1 MAGYLNF
8 FAGDYTGKHTLWRT
22 FKGKDLLGPGKTL
35 KLANIAGFE
44 VITEE
49 SVKKTGGTLGTAAVG
64 GLLFGGAGAIV
75 GALAGGNKNESV
87 VEVRCFDGT
96 KGLARAD
103 SEMMDILRKV
113 IFERNMSRSNPEK
126 KHLSKTKTS
135 PKKKWVTFFLC
146 LFLGFLGAHKFYEG
160 RVLWGILY
168 LCTYGLLCVGIIVD
182 LIAVLLKPNPYSIK

>member
-1 MAGYLNF
+1 MSGYLNF
-8 FAGDYTGKHTLWRT
+8 FAGDYTGKHTLWRN
-22 FKGKDLLGPGKTL
+22 FKGKDLLGPGKKL
-35 KLANIAGFE
+35 KLADIAEFE

-49 SVKKTGGTLGTAAVG
+49 NVKKFGGTLGTAAVG
-64 GLLFGGAGAIV
+64 GLLFGGAGAVV

-87 VEVRCFDGT
+87 VEIRCFDGT

-113 IFERNMSRSNPEK
+113 IFERNMERPNTEK
-126 KHLSKTKTS
+126 KTS
-135 PKKKWVTFFLC
+135 PKSKWIAFFLC

-168 LCTYGLLCVGIIVD
+168 LVTTGFFFVGIIVD
-182 LIAVLLKPNPYSIK
+182 LIAILTKPNPYTIK

>member
-1 MAGYLNF
+1 MSGYLNF

-22 FKGKDLLGPGKTL
+22 FKGKDLLGPGKEL
-35 KLANIAGFE
+35 KLANIAEFE

-64 GLLFGGAGAIV
+64 GLLFGGAGAVV

-87 VEVRCFDGT
+87 VEIRCFDGT

-103 SEMMDILRKV
+103 SEMMDILRKI
-113 IFERNMSRSNPEK
+113 IFERKMDRPNSEK
-126 KHLSKTKTS
+126 KTP
-135 PKKKWVTFFLC
+135 PKSKWVAFFLC
-146 LFLGFLGAHKFYEG
+146 LFLGVLGAHKFYEG

-168 LCTYGLLCVGIIVD
+168 LCTYGLLCVGILVD
-182 LIAVLLKPNPYSIK
+182 LIAILLKPNPYSIK